1 MPPLLFWSPSM
12 ILLRPDQITIG
23 KRQRKNIESQPLADL
38 QEAIRQR
45 GVLHPPTFRPL
56 QGESCEECQGSG
68 FVPDQGGKS
77 APEICPICLGM
88 KHKLVWQLVV
98 GERRTK
104 AMSNLIAA
112 KIPFK
117 FQGEPVPDGCFPAF
131 SIGENLSRADLKQIE
146 FDENKLRE
154 ALPWQD
160 ESEALAEIHRLRQE
174 ENPTQTR
181 MDTARELIENQT
193 VETHSNP
200 TKLSVE
206 IARATTISEHLSDP
220 KIANARN
227 KTEAYNLIL
236 KSEEEKI
243 TASLARRRLAATATL
258 PDIRLIRGDCIEVLG
273 RLEPETVDLFLSDPP
288 FGIGA
293 DSGGFRQRT
302 VHHHNYED
310 TPENA
315 RKIAQAIIFDGFRV
329 AKQQANLFL
338 FCDID
343 LFPTLKE
350 MAGRV
355 GWVPFR
361 TPIIWQ
367 KSLSEGMAPWQGK
380 GFRRTYEVIFWA
392 TKGQRGLLAA
402 PVDILTH
409 NRVPDNLRVH
419 AAEKPVDLLGR
430 LIEASTLPGDFVCDP
445 CCGSGSTLVAARDLK
460 RTGLGIEMDETF
472 YNTALAKVYGEANP
486 DNVPRP
492 LVRGPSIAELS

>member
-1 MPPLLFWSPSM
+1 MTLF
-12 ILLRPDQITIG
+12 LRPDQITIG
-23 KRQRKNIESQPLADL
+23 LRQRKKIESQPLADL

-56 QGESCEECQGSG
+56 PGEG
-68 FVPDQGGKS
+68 DQ
-77 APEICPICLGM
+77 I
-88 KHKLVWQLVV
+88 VWQLVV

-104 AMSNLIAA
+104 AMMNLIAT
-112 KIPFK
+112 KTPFT
-117 FQGEPVPDGCFPAF
+117 FEGQTVPEGTFPAF
-131 SIGENLSRADLKQIE
+131 TMADNLSRADLKQIE

-160 ESEALAEIHRLRQE
+160 EVEALAEIHRLRQE
-174 ENPTQTR
+174 ENPGQSR
-181 MDTARELIENQT
+181 VETARQLIADKV
-193 VETHSNP
+193 VEHTNP
-200 TKLSVE
+200 RALEQS
-206 IARATTISEHLSDP
+206 IFRATAISERLNDP

-227 KTEAYNLIL
+227 PTEAYNLIL
-236 KSEEEKI
+236 KSEEEAI
-243 TASLARRRLAATATL
+243 NATLAKRRLAVTSEL
-258 PDIRLIRGDCIEVLG
+258 PSIRLLQGDCIEL
-273 RLEPETVDLFLSDPP
+273 LAQQNANIADLILSDPP

-315 RKIAQAIIFDGFRV
+315 RAIAQAIIFDGFRV
-329 AKQQANLFL
+329 AKQQANLFI

-343 LFPTLKE
+343 LFPTLRE

-392 TKGQRGLLAA
+392 TKGQRGLISS
-402 PVDILTH
+402 PVDILTY
-409 NRVPDNLRVH
+409 NRVPDNVRTH
-419 AAEKPVDLLGR
+419 AAEKPVDLLRR
-430 LIEASTLPGDFVCDP
+430 LIECSTLPGDFVLDP
-445 CCGSGSTLVAARDLK
+445 CCGSGSTLVAARDSK
-460 RTGLGIEMDETF
+460 RTGLGIELDPTF
-472 YNTALAKVYGEANP
+472 YNTAMSRVYTVPSEPPTVSEKVDDLA
-486 DNVPRP
+486 
-492 LVRGPSIAELS
+492 